1 MSATIL
7 DSRFIASQKRDEL
20 TTQIAAFTAQ
30 NGFAPSLVML
40 CVGDD
45 PATYDYIRIVTSQAR
60 RVGIRAVAHVLS
72 EKLSHDEIVEHIETL
87 NADPKIHAIALQTPL
102 PPHLTLA
109 EVSSTIHPDKDVEG
123 YHPLNAGYVRRGSP
137 RLIPTPALGALQ
149 LLDAYQI
156 DPSGMQAVV
165 VGRNAIIGKPLAALL
180 MDVDASVMVA
190 HRGTPN
196 LPALI
201 GQADLLV
208 LGASIEGGIPTR
220 ALKPGVTILDFGIN
234 YVADGEE
241 DTIVG
246 NINFEEAVQIA
257 GAITPMPGG
266 TGPMTTIS
274 LLQNTLKAAQLQLV
288 GA

>member
-7 DSRFIASQKRDEL
+7 DSRFVAAQKRDEL
-20 TTQIAAFTAQ
+20 IPQIAEFTAQ
-30 NGFAPSLVML
+30 TGNPPNLVML
-40 CVGDD
+40 CIGEDA
-45 PATYDYIRIVTSQAR
+45 ATLDYVRIVTSQSR
-60 RVGIRAVAHVLS
+60 RVGIRAVAHLLS
-72 EKLSHDEIVEHIETL
+72 DKLSHEEVVEHIEDL
-87 NADPKIHAIALQTPL
+87 NNNPKIHAVALQTPL
-102 PPHLTLA
+102 PPHLKIGD
-109 EVSSTIHPDKDVEG
+109 VSSHIHPDKDVEG
-123 YHPLNAGYVRRGSP
+123 YHPANAGAIRRGSP

-149 LLDAYQI
+149 RLDAYQI

-165 VGRNAIIGKPLAALL
+165 VERNAIIGKPLAALL
-180 MDVDASVMVA
+180 MDVDASVTVA

-220 ALKPGVTILDFGIN
+220 ALKPGVIILDFGIN
-234 YVADGEE
+234 YVADGE
-241 DTIVG
+241 DDIIKG

-266 TGPMTTIS
+266 TGPMTTVSI
-274 LLQNTLKAAQLQLV
+274 LQNTLKAAQLQV
-288 GA
+288 A